1 MTVVS
6 ENTLA
11 SAADFLYTDEVS
23 SESRMQNQ
31 LRAVIETRATVG
43 GKVLLRPASLWIK
56 TRDTAQRESVNEAL
70 MGTSKGRNTLKFLS
84 AVSLLFFSL
93 ELCHTIN
100 MFKSLL
106 RGLAATLLWPSHL
119 SDEHKVFS
127 GLQSLI
133 TSEYYH
139 FTEDHRRSI
148 FK

>member
-1 MTVVS
+1 M
-6 ENTLA
+6 A
-11 SAADFLYTDEVS
+11 SAADFLHADEVS
-23 SESRMQNQ
+23 SECRMQNQ

-43 GKVLLRPASLWIK
+43 GKVLLLRPASLCIK

-70 MGTSKGRNTLKFLS
+70 KGTSKGRNTLNFLS
-84 AVSLLFFSL
+84 SVSLLFFSL

-119 SDEHKVFS
+119 SDEHKVGFR
-127 GLQSLI
+127 SLI